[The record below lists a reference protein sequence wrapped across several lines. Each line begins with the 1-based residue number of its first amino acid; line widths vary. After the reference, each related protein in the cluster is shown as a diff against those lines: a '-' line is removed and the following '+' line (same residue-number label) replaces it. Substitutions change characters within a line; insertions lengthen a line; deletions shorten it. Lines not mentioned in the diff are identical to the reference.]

1 MINHSPASVL
11 MPFHVYSQKTVHLEF
26 SLVRGFNSET
36 TELKSKELL
45 RHHFLAKNHG
55 KTCKSSTVEIWNL
68 CASCGSAAAVD
79 AVELCEAQF
88 FLAQRIALFFVEA
101 KCGRKIREKGTQ
113 PCHNVAFCFEVTIM
127 GGDRGGKALKSS
139 WSPSIPCAVH
149 LKRLL
154 RVLCSFSTHP
164 CRQMEAMEREA
175 GWWSDADFVTRFLE
189 KEMTEV
195 AGSMKERTVTKAGQ
209 FYDDHLWSHM
219 DHHGLHLTP
228 PRQCGWCGW
237 CDRFKSRP
245 LAQRETQWS
254 DGSAQRGDV
263 TERVVLGTW
272 MYLVLVV
279 FGCSK
284 VEMVGKQ
291 VQASKKQNRM
301 DETIMKHHETYQR
314 WCSIWSIEIGIFR
327 NW

>member
-1 MINHSPASVL
+1 MQILNCWI
-11 MPFHVYSQKTVHLEF
+11 
-26 SLVRGFNSET
+26 R
-36 TELKSKELL
+36 
-45 RHHFLAKNHG
+45 
-55 KTCKSSTVEIWNL
+55 NL

-79 AVELCEAQF
+79 AVELCEAQVF
-88 FLAQRIALFFVEA
+88 FGHRGLHCFLLKRNVEERYA
-101 KCGRKIREKGTQ
+101 RKELNHVT
-113 PCHNVAFCFEVTIM
+113 VAFCFIERR
-127 GGDRGGKALKSS
+127 GDNYGRWQGRQGTEFFLKPFDFLCCTFKDSKA
-139 WSPSIPCAVH
+139 
-149 LKRLL
+149 LL
-154 RVLCSFSTHP
+154 RVLCSFPARP

-175 GWWSDADFVTRFLE
+175 GCRVMAGCGFSSVVDPFQDFVTWFLE

-219 DHHGLHLTP
+219 DHHGLNLTP
-228 PRQCGWCGW
+228 PRQCGW

-254 DGSAQRGDV
+254 DGLAQRWDV

-279 FGCSK
+279 LGCSK

-291 VQASKKQNRM
+291 VQALKIAEQNGWN
-301 DETIMKHHETYQR
+301 IIKHHETYRIHAVFGVLKLESSGTDSQIVLNSFASFSLCLTLDATESSLNA
-314 WCSIWSIEIGIFR
+314 W
-327 NW
+327 